1 MKEEN
6 NIRVSRRLSL
16 VKGESERR
24 RQIQDAWNN
33 SAREADELDVE
44 HKGETNQGKSIE
56 FHLIIQTDGS
66 ANAISAVLKRRL
78 PGLEAWLHHL
88 MPFDLADYK

>member
-6 NIRVSRRLSL
+6 NIRVSRRLSV
-16 VKGESERR
+16 VKEESERR

-44 HKGETNQGKSIE
+44 HKGETNQGKIYTVS
-56 FHLIIQTDGS
+56 LDYPDG
-66 ANAISAVLKRRL
+66 
-78 PGLEAWLHHL
+78 WQC
-88 MPFDLADYK
+88 